1 MISKRHLTPEEIN
14 YILEDLPVPKYL
26 PPRIRENVRN
36 DITTS
41 FRKQLSRMLIYPQI
55 LQKVKDFVHH
65 KYQTSLSQTGE
76 MVGILAAQTM
86 ESFTQMTLNMFHSAG
101 LSEKN
106 VSLGLPRFEEIM
118 NATSNPKIIGWT
130 FYTNK
135 LYDTSEKLRSS
146 VLLPEVLVES
156 LLSRVQISDT
166 FDEEKW
172 YSIHDFLFSTEYKKC
187 NWRIRL
193 YMNPDKVFRQSLTLL
208 QIANSIEKKLDTLY
222 TICSPMNSVDEFII
236 DVFVDTRQI
245 LEIGGKNPETYVRDI
260 VVKALKQVCVSGIS
274 GVEAVYTKQAKT
286 GEFYFEGNGGSLINL
301 LSHPACNSSKTIN
314 DNMWDI
320 YDCLG
325 IEATRSFL
333 VSEIL
338 KVLSFDGTFV
348 NPKHVMLLVDRM
360 TLDGQISAV
369 NRYGMD
375 REHFGPLAKM
385 AFEEC
390 TENAI
395 KSAIHGETDDI
406 SGVNA
411 CIITG
416 KTANIGSSSCDIMID
431 INSLKSIQ
439 EDGEEEVV
447 IF

>member
-1 MISKRHLTPEEIN
+1 
-14 YILEDLPVPKYL
+14 
-26 PPRIRENVRN
+26 
-36 DITTS
+36 
-41 FRKQLSRMLIYPQI
+41 MLIYPQI

-65 KYQTSLSQTGE
+65 KYQTSLAQTGE
-76 MVGILAAQTM
+76 MIGILASQTM

-130 FYTNK
+130 FHTNK
-135 LYDTSEKLRSS
+135 LYDTAEKLRAS
-146 VLLPEVLVES
+146 VLLPEVIVEN
-156 LLSRVQISDT
+156 LLSRVQIENK

-172 YSIHDFLFSTEYKKC
+172 YSIHDMLFSTEYKKC
-187 NWRIRL
+187 DWRIRL
-193 YMNPDKVFRQSLTLL
+193 HMNPDKVFRQSLTLL
-208 QIANSIEKKLDTLY
+208 QIANQIEKKLDTLY
-222 TICSPMNSVDEFII
+222 TICSPMNSVDDFVI
-236 DVFVDTRQI
+236 DVFADTQQI
-245 LEIGGKNPETYVRDI
+245 LEDNPETYIRDI
-260 VVKALKQVCVSGIS
+260 VVKALKRVCVSGIS
-274 GVEAVYTKQAKT
+274 GVEAVYTKQSKT
-286 GEFYFEGNGGSLINL
+286 GEFYYEGNGGSLINL
-301 LSHPACNSSKTIN
+301 LSHPSCNSSKTIN

-325 IEATRSFL
+325 IEATRAFL
-333 VSEIL
+333 VSEII

-390 TENAI
+390 TDNAI
-395 KSAIHGETDDI
+395 RSAIHGETDDI

-416 KTANIGSSSCDIMID
+416 KTPNMGSSSCDIMID
-431 INSLKSIQ
+431 INSLKSVKSVKGVKNVKGLRGIQ
-439 EDGEEEVV
+439 EDDEEDVL